1 MGVSALIAAPGA
13 IAAPAAPAVTSLDCS
28 ATVPATTITG
38 RVGDTFQLTN
48 TAGTC
53 AFTGITG
60 VVTVTGLSGSNLG
73 TGQTANATIV
83 AAGTFTITPTSGSG
97 GTVTVTIGDPN
108 PAPEYTITFDA
119 NGGDCS
125 SNPLVITAAATDWYA
140 LPTDGT
146 GPFQCYRDGYAL
158 AGWVREDTLQFGGT
172 ADRVPDVPAG
182 SQASAADHVTFYAT
196 WRPRGF
202 ELVLDANVAASDT
215 CLNRLGQNA
224 APAARITTQV
234 IPAEAWGNYRMP
246 SSAPCT
252 PPRHTFAGW
261 SVQSGGQQG
270 SVNESF
276 DPGTSTTDGIVRLY
290 AMWEATPREIC
301 LEPRA
306 NTFDVR
312 GFNGYSGTMT
322 VTVTGYCGS
331 SPGSYEIETS
341 ISLPGADCSYPSSCT
356 TSVPY
361 SAAGAGPVEVSP
373 ARVLSPSGSGQLIE
387 ANAIPQFVEMGALTF
402 EVQIVATAPSPTQA
416 DKAIVIEP
424 INSQGNPYSITWTNI
439 DN

>member
-1 MGVSALIAAPGA
+1 MAASALMAAPGA
-13 IAAPAAPAVTSLDCS
+13 IAATAAPAVTSLDCS

-53 AFTGITG
+53 AFTGTTG
-60 VVTVTGLSGSNLG
+60 VITVSGLSGSNLG
-73 TGQTANATIV
+73 TGQSATATII
-83 AAGTFTITPTSGSG
+83 AAGSFTVTPTSGSA
-97 GTVTVTIGDPN
+97 GTVTITIGDPN

-146 GPFQCYRDGYAL
+146 GPYQCYRDGYAL
-158 AGWVREDTLQFGGT
+158 AGWVRGDTLQFGGT

-182 SQASAADHVTFYAT
+182 SQASAADHVTFYAS
-196 WRPRGF
+196 WHPRGV
-202 ELVLDANVAASDT
+202 ELTLDANVAASDT
-215 CLNRLGQNA
+215 CLNSRGWNI
-224 APAARITTQV
+224 APAARTTTQV
-234 IPAEAWGNYRMP
+234 IPAAEWGSYRLP

-261 SVQSGGQQG
+261 SVQSGAQQG
-270 SVNESF
+270 SVNGTFE
-276 DPGTSTTDGIVRLY
+276 PGTSATDGVVRLY
-290 AMWEATPREIC
+290 AMWQAAPREIC

-306 NTFDVR
+306 NTFNIV

-322 VTVTGYCGS
+322 VTVAGYCGS
-331 SPGSYEIETS
+331 APGSYEIETS

-361 SAAGAGPVEVSP
+361 SATGAVPVEVSP
-373 ARVLSPSGSGQLIE
+373 ARVLSPSGSGQFIV
-387 ANAIPQFVEMGALTF
+387 ANASPQFVGINMLTF
-402 EVQIVATAPSPTQA
+402 EVQVVATAPSPTQA
-416 DKAIVIEP
+416 DKAVVIQATNTE
-424 INSQGNPYSITWTNI
+424 GNPYSITWTGITN
-439 DN
+439 